1 MSELEG
7 LSLPELLD
15 RMAPLVIPEPV
26 SWLPAAPG
34 WWTVACWTAG
44 LCLVIAWRVTSRWRK
59 NRYRRE
65 ALAALDAGSG
75 ALAAVDIARVLKRAA
90 LAAYPRER
98 VASLSGSAWAAFL
111 RETSGDDSVVA
122 EAADR
127 LARAA
132 YRQDADPA
140 ALVEPARRW
149 IRCHR
154 A

>member
-1 MSELEG
+1 MSEFEG

-15 RMAPLVIPEPV
+15 RMDPLVIPEPV
-26 SWLPAAPG
+26 SWLPATSG
-34 WWTVACWTAG
+34 WWILACWLAG
-44 LCLVIAWRVTSRWRK
+44 LFLVVAWHVMSRWRK

-75 ALAAVDIARVLKRAA
+75 APAAVDIARVLKRAA

-122 EAADR
+122 EAAEQ

-132 YRQDADPA
+132 YQPDVDPA